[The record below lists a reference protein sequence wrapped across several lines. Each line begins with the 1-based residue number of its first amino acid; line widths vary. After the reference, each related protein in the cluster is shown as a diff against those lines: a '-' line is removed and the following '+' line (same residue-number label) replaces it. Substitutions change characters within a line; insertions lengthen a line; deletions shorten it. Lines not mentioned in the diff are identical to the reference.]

1 MFIAM
6 MTSLTQVNLVPAAI
20 LLVLLL
26 LALPLLGLPLLPAL
40 GLGDLTGSG
49 LHGRHL
55 CVDTRCCSRCG
66 HLGVRAQPLL
76 AGG

>member
-1 MFIAM
+1 M

-55 CVDTRCCSRCG
+55 CV
-66 HLGVRAQPLL
+66 
-76 AGG
+76 

>member
-1 MFIAM
+1 M
-6 MTSLTQVNLVPAAI
+6 NLVPATI

-49 LHGRHL
+49 LIRRHL
-55 CVDTRCCSRCG
+55 CCV
-66 HLGVRAQPLL
+66 
-76 AGG
+76 

>member
-1 MFIAM
+1 MSIAM

-26 LALPLLGLPLLPAL
+26 LALPLPGLPLLPAL

-49 LHGRHL
+49 LLGRHL
-55 CVDTRCCSRCG
+55 RVDTQCCYRCG
-66 HLGVRAQPLL
+66 HLGVWAQPLL
-76 AGG
+76 AGR

>member
-1 MFIAM
+1 M
-6 MTSLTQVNLVPAAI
+6 NLVPAAI

-49 LHGRHL
+49 LIRRHL
-55 CVDTRCCSRCG
+55 CVDTQCCSRWG
-66 HLGVRAQPLL
+66 NLGVRAQPLL
-76 AGG
+76 AGR